1 MKRWLASLWAL
12 LALGAP
18 AVAQPLQTS
27 EAIRAARIVAAYG
40 TITSMERTVAHN
52 RAVGGVPDSYHL
64 LGRAI
69 DVVRRPGI
77 THLQIDAALRAA
89 GFSLIES
96 LDEHNHSHFAFAP
109 VFAAVRT
116 SALAERPTSP
126 PPLRLRADEHG
137 TLWSDLK
144 PGALLKT
151 QPKDVSQTH
160 LSK

>member
-1 MKRWLASLWAL
+1 
-12 LALGAP
+12 
-18 AVAQPLQTS
+18 
-27 EAIRAARIVAAYG
+27 
-40 TITSMERTVAHN
+40 MERTVAHN

-77 THLQIDAALRAA
+77 THHQIDVALRAA
-89 GFSLIES
+89 GFALIES

-109 VFAAVRT
+109 APAVARNDAA
-116 SALAERPTSP
+116 AAQPQPGP

-137 TLWSDLK
+137 TLWTDLK
-144 PGALLKT
+144 PEALLKPE
-151 QPKDVSQTH
+151 PKAARQTH